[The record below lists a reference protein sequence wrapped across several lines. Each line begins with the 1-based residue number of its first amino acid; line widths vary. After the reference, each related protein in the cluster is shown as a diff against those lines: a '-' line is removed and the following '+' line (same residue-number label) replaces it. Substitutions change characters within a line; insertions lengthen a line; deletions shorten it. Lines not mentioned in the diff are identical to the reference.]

1 MIASVQEFDAKA
13 FVKVRASLDASEQS
27 FLTWTGSIYALV
39 PEEKRKHIFKIV
51 GMSVSRCIAKEEG
64 VWDFTSR
71 ELTYYLDPSTEEI
84 LRRWENPW
92 TGEMLNVVHVAN
104 NPVQAQFKRQFSV
117 HVDGDIG
124 TFVFDL
130 FPTYPN
136 PLAGDERF
144 LDYSPN
150 ATYQAA
156 ELFKITVPL
165 AELLNPEVN
174 SVSKLHVSW
183 DRISSWLPWMKMG
196 DRPGLL
202 IYSAY
207 GSKVSGFTDLP
218 RLLQDEIN
226 NRVPVYKN
234 APQALLDQED
244 MTSWI
249 YFKQHFDAYLAG
261 ETFPVPEADS

>member
-1 MIASVQEFDAKA
+1 
-13 FVKVRASLDASEQS
+13 
-27 FLTWTGSIYALV
+27 
-39 PEEKRKHIFKIV
+39 
-51 GMSVSRCIAKEEG
+51 
-64 VWDFTSR
+64 
-71 ELTYYLDPSTEEI
+71 
-84 LRRWENPW
+84 
-92 TGEMLNVVHVAN
+92 
-104 NPVQAQFKRQFSV
+104 
-117 HVDGDIG
+117 
-124 TFVFDL
+124 
-130 FPTYPN
+130 
-136 PLAGDERF
+136 
-144 LDYSPN
+144 
-150 ATYQAA
+150 
-156 ELFKITVPL
+156 
-165 AELLNPEVN
+165 
-174 SVSKLHVSW
+174 
-183 DRISSWLPWMKMG
+183 MG